1 MSVSAQLT
9 RALKQALGEEPSEEL
24 LAMFESNRSQFGEV
38 RSDISALKADVAE
51 LRHEMRVGFERARAD
66 MSDVKAE
73 LMKWSFVYWVGAV
86 TAIAVLFRTL
96 R

>member
-1 MSVSAQLT
+1 MTLIETDAGD
-9 RALKQALGEEPSEEL
+9 LK
-24 LAMFESNRSQFGEV
+24 
-38 RSDISALKADVAE
+38 E

-66 MSDVKAE
+66 LMGVKAE